1 MKIMIKTELERAF
14 KSWGFWIALII
25 GIGISVSQIVTRI
38 IPAAINPISF
48 FEPDNATVMPA
59 SAFQMWLGNGVTF
72 EYTLYVRLIPILAAM
87 PYAVTYLSDI
97 KSGIIKNYISRTAKI
112 NYLVAKY
119 MAVFITGGIVI
130 ILPLF
135 LNYLTAIAV
144 LPSFV
149 WPTGVFS
156 VFASGMWSG
165 LFYTNPH
172 IYVIVYMILL
182 FICGGL
188 MSTVVLIVSNLV
200 NNRFVAVLAPYIIAE
215 FANAELRMADTDWI
229 RKLSPAVLF
238 NMSNINNILSY
249 IVYIIFLL
257 ILGGLVYF
265 LGGLKHEIY

>member
-1 MKIMIKTELERAF
+1 M
-14 KSWGFWIALII
+14 
-25 GIGISVSQIVTRI
+25 SQIVTRI

-97 KSGIIKNYISRTAKI
+97 KSGIIK
-112 NYLVAKY
+112 
-119 MAVFITGGIVI
+119 
-130 ILPLF
+130 
-135 LNYLTAIAV
+135 NYLTAIAV

-215 FANAELRMADTDWI
+215 FAN
-229 RKLSPAVLF
+229 V
-238 NMSNINNILSY
+238 LSY